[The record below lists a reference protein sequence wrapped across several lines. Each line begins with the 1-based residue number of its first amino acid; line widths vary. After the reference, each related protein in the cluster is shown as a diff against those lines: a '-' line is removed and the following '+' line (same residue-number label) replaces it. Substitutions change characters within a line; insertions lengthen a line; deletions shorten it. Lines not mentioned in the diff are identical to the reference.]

1 MVSTSQTAF
10 KVSLRGEA
18 LLTSPRW
25 NKGTAFTMKERARFG
40 LTGRLPYEVNS
51 LEQQCARAYDQL
63 NNHESDIR
71 KNAFLGSLKA
81 QNWVLYYSLISS
93 HLRELM
99 PIIYTPTEVRYYLI
113 FIYAF

>member
-1 MVSTSQTAF
+1 MASKIASKAPSTF
-10 KVSLRGEA
+10 KVALRGDA

-25 NKGTAFTMKERARFG
+25 NKGSAFTAKERSRFG
-40 LTGRLPYEVNS
+40 LTGRLPYDVNT
-51 LEQQCARAYDQL
+51 LEQQCVRAYDQL
-63 NNHESDIR
+63 RNHESDIR

-99 PIIYTPTEVRYYLI
+99 PIIYTPTEVR
-113 FIYAF
+113 